1 MVLMHRELLGPAA
14 PGSQAIKPGSRG
26 RLGSG
31 GAAWRSPRRQR
42 CSGKVLMAAGRSVL
56 ERRAGL
62 KALLRVG
69 SVVVEVV
76 EGLLRTPGLSTLKD
90 KAAQGK
96 EGCLRKSC
104 LLRAEVRLLLC

>member
-1 MVLMHRELLGPAA
+1 MHRELLGPAA

-42 CSGKVLMAAGRSVL
+42 CSGKAQGADGSRQAQVGACWR

-62 KALLRVG
+62 KALLCVG

-90 KAAQGK
+90 KAAQGRRDAS
-96 EGCLRKSC
+96 G
-104 LLRAEVRLLLC
+104 RAAS